1 MEGII
6 SLMISIG
13 DEELRS
19 DASKIVN
26 YIAYLN
32 DLLDQIGHSTVCK
45 DLPLRCLV
53 IKQYIKRCILVRIHS
68 LIPSTKEANEI

>member
-1 MEGII
+1 MEDIVSHII
-6 SLMISIG
+6 SRS
-13 DEELRS
+13 DEEFSS
-19 DASKIVN
+19 DTFRIIN

-45 DLPLRCLV
+45 YLPLRCLV
-53 IKQYIKRCILVRIHS
+53 IKQYIKSCILVRIHS